1 MQEHTRKF
9 KIAQQQLNTKLL
21 HQIDSLHVRRDKRR
35 VPPLS
40 SWHGPQAALKV
51 LLPQR

>member
-35 VPPLS
+35 VPAP
-40 SWHGPQAALKV
+40 PF
-51 LLPQR
+51 LLAWPAGCS